1 MAHKGGFATSSGV
14 GQALYLHRGALV
26 AFRNRIVLR
35 LSIAIVSILLLY
47 SPALYADEGAKRS
60 GEIRLLFTCDIMLA
74 RQVQVEL
81 KHRHISLWSGFTQLF
96 AGADWVGG
104 NFEGAIGTQT
114 QCLAASQNLCFAA
127 PPDSMDLLKLA
138 GFKAL
143 SVENN
148 HAGDLGKP
156 GREQTLNQ
164 FLDAGI
170 LPLDFE
176 HSPQFLRFGS
186 VTVALVAVSTIP
198 AADGE
203 VQQIPSV
210 ALAQKL
216 RLARRLG
223 NVVAVSIHWGTEL
236 QDWPSQAQRQQAHWL
251 VQHGADVIFGHHP
264 HVVQQ
269 PECVLGKPVFFS
281 LGNHVFD
288 QKYPETKDGLIA
300 DCRISDGRLRCGGI
314 ATQTR
319 PNTAIPAIMGSEAT
333 ADAALADCNPRLGE
347 DFTIAGVTLRPEP
360 WSPEKSLEGVSIS
373 GSRSGVVQWR
383 FERQNLLSLQA
394 GQLAGATGSALVF
407 ALERH
412 RSPLDQEDGIR
423 PYVYAIGRRG
433 LVAKWR
439 GSALAWPLL
448 DAVVDPKNN
457 CLCALHRSDSFMML
471 NPAATGTRVAAY
483 KWNGFGFSGLD
494 DPEEAQACARALE

>member
-1 MAHKGGFATSSGV
+1 MCAENNSS
-14 GQALYLHRGALV
+14 
-26 AFRNRIVLR
+26 
-35 LSIAIVSILLLY
+35 
-47 SPALYADEGAKRS
+47 
-60 GEIRLLFTCDIMLA
+60 EIRLLFTGDIMLA

-81 KHRHISLWSGFTQLF
+81 KHRHISPWSGFTQLF
-96 AGADWVGG
+96 AGADWIGG
-104 NFEGAIGTQT
+104 NFEGAIGAQD
-114 QCLAASQNLCFAA
+114 QCLPGTQNLCFAA
-127 PPDSMDLLKLA
+127 PLDSLNLLKSA

-143 SVENN
+143 SIENN
-148 HAGDLGKP
+148 HAGDLGKA
-156 GREQTLNQ
+156 GREQTLTQ
-164 FLDAGI
+164 LIDAGVM
-170 LPLDFE
+170 PLDFE
-176 HSPQFLRFGS
+176 HSPLFLRFGNI
-186 VTVALVAVSTIP
+186 TVALVAVSTIA

-210 ALAQKL
+210 ELAQKL
-216 RLARRLG
+216 RLARRLA
-223 NVVAVSIHWGTEL
+223 NLVAVSIHWGTEL
-236 QDWPSQAQRQQAHWL
+236 QDWPSQAQRQQASWL

-300 DCRISDGRLRCGGI
+300 DCRISAGRLRCGGI

-319 PNTAIPAIMGSEAT
+319 PETAMPAVIGPEAT
-333 ADAALADCNPRLGE
+333 ADTALANCTPRLGE
-347 DFTIAGVTLRPEP
+347 DFVVAGVTLRPEP
-360 WSPEKSLEGVSIS
+360 WSPEKSLEGVTIS
-373 GSRSGVVQWR
+373 GSKSGVVQWR
-383 FERQNLLSLQA
+383 FEPQNLLSLEA
-394 GQLAGATGSALVF
+394 GQLAGTTSSALVF

-412 RSPLDQEDGIR
+412 HSPLDQEDGVR

-457 CLCALHRSDSFMML
+457 RLCALHRSDSFML
-471 NPAATGTRVAAY
+471 PNPAATGTRVAAY

-494 DPEEAQACARALE
+494 DPEETEICVHALE